1 MVEEVLARCSGDV
14 IRHGTVTARS
24 ILTRSSIT
32 VESFGT
38 KGFFGPEVKEAE
50 IIPLSDIIEITATS
64 MWANSFH
71 PALRIQLRSGSP
83 LAKKRRAGIRRF
95 TLPLFGLKDALVLP
109 VLNKTEQKE
118 FLDAWKKLR

>member
-1 MVEEVLARCSGDV
+1 MVEILARCSGDV
-14 IRHGTVTARS
+14 VKYGTVTARS
-24 ILTRSSIT
+24 TLTKDSIT

-38 KGFFGPEVKEAE
+38 KRLFSSEEVREVE
-50 IIPLSDIIEITATS
+50 EIPLRDIVDIAAAS
-64 MWANSFH
+64 MWANSFR
-71 PALRIQLRSGSP
+71 PALRVQLRSGSS
-83 LAKKRRAGIRRF
+83 LARKRSKGLRRF